1 MILARVSGKQL
12 FLVDSFLR
20 AFASSQH
27 HTKRRLH
34 AYTGRKRRP
43 SSTIHSGDSATAPL
57 SVWLRA
63 VPRTRTTINSAG
75 ARAVAHPVP
84 HRTYGRVVRIGLD
97 YRVTRLCGLCAS
109 RAADASKKREQDAVS
124 LC

>member
-84 HRTYGRVVRIGLD
+84 HRTYVRIGLD
-97 YRVTRLCGLCAS
+97 YSHPALWPELCAHLE
-109 RAADASKKREQDAVS
+109 RRMHPKKREQDAVS